1 MLEPRHTTR
10 LRRQVTHPCNRL
22 AIVQTMR
29 HAPPRCTIYRC
40 IPAVI
45 LALIFPAFVSAQT
58 TKPASSVKYL
68 STVTLGSSARDQN
81 KKSFKV
87 TGLSGIVWMQDN
99 RYLAVMDNSNHVVAL
114 RINLH
119 EDGKIQSASIA
130 GGLSLDQSLD
140 FEGITVSPHEKNMV
154 LLSQEGEGNEPPDIR
169 KFDLKTG
176 QYTARAKMPV
186 VFAQRRGNLGLESLT
201 MTADG
206 GEIWTANE
214 EALSVD
220 GDTSTKERGT
230 TVRLVR
236 IIPAMKTYAVSSQF
250 AYETDPIPTGLLPVP
265 SVGKLESRSGVSDL
279 VALPDGRLLVLERSF
294 LNQSIV
300 SSLESRIYLVDFSG
314 ATDIN
319 SNTQGLKGQE
329 FTPVGKTLLW
339 SGSVGNLEGLALGP
353 QIKNGN
359 RTLIGVTDGNGVLG
373 NSVVSFELD
382 LKK

>member
-1 MLEPRHTTR
+1 
-10 LRRQVTHPCNRL
+10 
-22 AIVQTMR
+22 
-29 HAPPRCTIYRC
+29 
-40 IPAVI
+40 
-45 LALIFPAFVSAQT
+45 
-58 TKPASSVKYL
+58 
-68 STVTLGSSARDQN
+68 
-81 KKSFKV
+81 
-87 TGLSGIVWMQDN
+87 
-99 RYLAVMDNSNHVVAL
+99 
-114 RINLH
+114 
-119 EDGKIQSASIA
+119 
-130 GGLSLDQSLD
+130 
-140 FEGITVSPHEKNMV
+140 
-154 LLSQEGEGNEPPDIR
+154 
-169 KFDLKTG
+169 
-176 QYTARAKMPV
+176 MPV